1 MLNFRRGKSP
11 LLRPSGEIAPI
22 LSPMSLAEVEQAVS
36 SIQMWLDD
44 PPGEAVV
51 RQCVVLRLL
60 QAAGFDIWNPAEVVP
75 EETNATGSRADFLIR
90 RGEGKF
96 ALEIKGMGVTVG
108 PKEYQ
113 QAATYAVN
121 EGSRWAIVTNGRVWV
136 VIDEHLP
143 GKWED
148 RVALKVEM
156 GQGDSFATDFFS
168 LLNAEV
174 WAANAFAD
182 AVETVRLRQQ
192 QRRDEARIRRE
203 KRPVVEQTQAE
214 FEIATFEKAAEAAV
228 KMGRITEGERDV
240 LLGVDS
246 TLFLESLENPSV
258 GYRSQSSW
266 QTFAVAPSSL
276 RLTYK
281 IKQARASAVWIPGE
295 DEWIVQVGST
305 ALDRLKEY
313 FADDDFL
320 SLMQDRLIA
329 EGAIERCGNGL
340 LIYRKNVS
348 YSSPWM
354 AATSISGRS
363 VNGWKAWR
371 DGANRTVDFYRH

>member
-1 MLNFRRGKSP
+1 
-11 LLRPSGEIAPI
+11 
-22 LSPMSLAEVEQAVS
+22 MSLAEVEQAVS

-214 FEIATFEKAAEAAV
+214 FEIATFGKAAEAAV

-240 LLGVDS
+240 LLGV
-246 TLFLESLENPSV
+246 E
-258 GYRSQSSW
+258 R
-266 QTFAVAPSSL
+266 AVDEQEIELSYA
-276 RLTYK
+276 
-281 IKQARASAVWIPGE
+281 IAGASARVIYHRKAGTWTIKA
-295 DEWIVQVGST
+295 GST
-305 ALDRLKEY
+305 AANRLMADGTTVQGVGKRRKNFLAKGILREISPKLLEY
-313 FADDDFL
+313 VQDCVYSSASLAAADIAGASRNGWDVWKD
-320 SLMQDRLIA
+320 A
-329 EGAIERCGNGL
+329 EGRPAQH
-340 LIYRKNVS
+340 YRPK
-348 YSSPWM
+348 
-354 AATSISGRS
+354 
-363 VNGWKAWR
+363 
-371 DGANRTVDFYRH
+371 

>member
-1 MLNFRRGKSP
+1 
-11 LLRPSGEIAPI
+11 
-22 LSPMSLAEVEQAVS
+22 MSLADVAQALS
-36 SIQMWLDD
+36 SIQTWLDD

-75 EETNATGSRADFLIR
+75 EETNATGHRADFLIR
-90 RGEGKF
+90 RGQGKF

-108 PKEYQ
+108 PREYQ

-156 GQGDSFATDFFS
+156 GQGDSFAADFFG
-168 LLNAEV
+168 LLDAEV
-174 WAANAFAD
+174 WAQDAFAA
-182 AVETVRLRQQ
+182 AVDTVRQRQQ

-228 KMGRITEGERDV
+228 KMGRLTEAERDV
-240 LLGVDS
+240 LVGQAVDPVGS
-246 TLFLESLENPSV
+246 ATIQLYFSV
-258 GYRSQSSW
+258 YGAEAQAHYCPATGRFTVLAGSR
-266 QTFAVAPSSL
+266 AVA
-276 RLTYK
+276 
-281 IKQARASAVWIPGE
+281 QAKA
-295 DEWIVQVGST
+295 
-305 ALDRLKEY
+305 Y
-313 FADDDFL
+313 
-320 SLMQDRLIA
+320 A
-329 EGAIERCGNGL
+329 EGIEQSRQNL
-340 LIYRKNVS
+340 LKSGVLKREGDSLVFQRDHDYQTPS
-348 YSSPWM
+348 G
-354 AATSISGRS
+354 AAAAISGGSR
-363 VNGWKAWR
+363 NGWDVWKDAEGR
-371 DGANRTVDFYRH
+371 PAQHYRPK